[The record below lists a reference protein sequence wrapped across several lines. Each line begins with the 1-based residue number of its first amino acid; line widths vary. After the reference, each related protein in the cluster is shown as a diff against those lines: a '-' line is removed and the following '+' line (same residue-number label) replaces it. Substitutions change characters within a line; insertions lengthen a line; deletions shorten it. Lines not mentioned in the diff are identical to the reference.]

1 MTSGVNVKARPWR
14 RVGLPLLVLRLLG
27 QGLEFAGFVVLA
39 RRLDPSGFGTLSVAF
54 LIARYGGLVGDWG
67 ASVRGVRDI
76 AALASPVAVRSL
88 QRRRL
93 IVTTALAVVYAAGA
107 VAAGHGRLAPLVVTL
122 VSRGLNRDWIAL
134 GRERGLRAGL
144 PLAVQGLLVLL
155 GSVFVGTV
163 AGAAAVIAP
172 AYAVSLLISLLAN
185 RLPEAD
191 AGDRT
196 PVDGWLLAAVLADQ
210 VTISTDTVLI
220 AALRST
226 DEAGV
231 YAAVYRI
238 PNAWLTLIGLVVVGV
253 VPATTR
259 AMTDDPAAI
268 GATVR
273 RNLRVSLIAAS
284 VVLVTLVPT
293 VWAVPVLFGDS
304 YRSGRTAVAVLL
316 AATAVNAVAAAL
328 HPVYLALV
336 RDRSL
341 AAISSGAAALNVVA
355 NLAFVPHFGMVAAA
369 SATLAAQ
376 LLLLISYSVGVTRAA
391 ARAGAVAAPGRLR
404 A

>member
-1 MTSGVNVKARPWR
+1 MTSGVNAKARPWR

-54 LIARYGGLVGDWG
+54 LVARYGGLVGDWG

-107 VAAGHGRLAPLVVTL
+107 VAVGHGRLAPLVVTL

-134 GRERGLRAGL
+134 GRERGLRAGV

-155 GSVFVGTV
+155 GSVFVDTV

-191 AGDRT
+191 AGERT

-226 DEAGV
+226 EEAGV

-238 PNAWLTLIGLVVVGV
+238 PNAWLTLIGLVVLGL
-253 VPATTR
+253 VPVTTR
-259 AMTDDPAAI
+259 AVRADPRTI
-268 GATVR
+268 GPIAR
-273 RNLRVSLIAAS
+273 RNLRAGGVTAFAVLLSIA
-284 VVLVTLVPT
+284 PT
-293 VWAVPVLFGDS
+293 VWAIPLIFGED
-304 YRSGRTAVAVLL
+304 YQRGRAALAILL
-316 AATAVNAVAAAL
+316 AATAMAAISASL
-328 HPVYLALV
+328 QPVYLALS
-336 RDRSL
+336 RDRSQ
-341 AAISSGAAALNVVA
+341 AAISSSAAAVNLLANFAFVSHFGMEAAALST
-355 NLAFVPHFGMVAAA
+355 F
-369 SATLAAQ
+369 AAQ
-376 LLLLISYSVGVTRAA
+376 LLSLTCYSVGVAHAISKRGADSGS
-391 ARAGAVAAPGRLR
+391 AGPS
-404 A
+404 